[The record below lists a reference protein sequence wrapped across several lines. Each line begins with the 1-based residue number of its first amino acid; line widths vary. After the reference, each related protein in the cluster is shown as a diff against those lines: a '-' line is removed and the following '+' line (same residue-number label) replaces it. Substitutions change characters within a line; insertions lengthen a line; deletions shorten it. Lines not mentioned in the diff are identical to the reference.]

1 MERFRTEFDDLALE
15 FQKEVKTTVAEQLD
29 KVRETLDSIRSQN
42 VATESEQD
50 RVFRRR
56 VAPKLAGAEAVMER
70 ITAVVDSLQEQT

>member
-1 MERFRTEFDDLALE
+1 MKRFRTEFDDLALE

-29 KVRETLDSIRSQN
+29 KVRETLDSIRSEN

-56 VAPKLAGAEAVMER
+56 LAAKLAGAEAVMER
-70 ITAVVDSLQEQT
+70 IIAVVDSLQEQT